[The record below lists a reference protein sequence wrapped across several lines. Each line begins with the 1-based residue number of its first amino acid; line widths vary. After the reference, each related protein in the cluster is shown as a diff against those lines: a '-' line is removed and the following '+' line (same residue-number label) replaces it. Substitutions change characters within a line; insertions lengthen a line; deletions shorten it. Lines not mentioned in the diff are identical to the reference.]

1 MRTRIFKIV
10 LPLMA
15 FMLAT
20 AFAFATD
27 QKFSG
32 DDDLVKGYI
41 FQNNHCIFVDQ
52 GCNNLSDTPCIYN
65 DVYQIYR
72 ENHTTYCSSPMTHQP
87 Y

>member
-1 MRTRIFKIV
+1 MKKRIIKTV

-27 QKFSG
+27 LKSSG

-41 FQNNHCIFVDQ
+41 FQNNQCIFVDQ
-52 GCNNLSDTPCIYN
+52 GCNNLSDKPCKYN
-65 DVYQIYR
+65 VVYPIYR
-72 ENHTTYCSSPMTHQP
+72 ENHTTYCSVPMTHQP
-87 Y
+87 